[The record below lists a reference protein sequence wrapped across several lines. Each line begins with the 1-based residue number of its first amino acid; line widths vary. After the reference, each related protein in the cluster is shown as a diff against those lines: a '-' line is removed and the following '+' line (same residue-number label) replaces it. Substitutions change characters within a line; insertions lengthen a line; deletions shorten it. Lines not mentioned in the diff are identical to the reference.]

1 MKKTALLCLLILSG
15 IATTYGQQSI
25 VSQIN
30 YTQLEKYIQ
39 SAKDNY
45 PRRQIMALNTEVM
58 GVDVPAAKLSYL
70 DILNASYIYRPNSNN
85 ALAFNGTKSFLFNG
99 FQFGVNM
106 TIGTFLQKPFLIRK
120 AKSEHKIAQL
130 EEKEY
135 DAILTNEVKSRYYAY
150 ILQLNDLKLKTQ
162 SAQDNKTV
170 ADDMRYKFEKGEIT
184 LQAYNTSRISSTGT
198 DSSRIQAE
206 VDFLKAKDALEEII
220 GKKLEDVN

>member
-1 MKKTALLCLLILSG
+1 MKKIGLLCLLILSG

-39 SAKDNY
+39 SAKENY
-45 PRRQIMALNTEVM
+45 PRRQIMALNTEVL
-58 GVDVPAAKLSYL
+58 GADVPAAKLSYL
-70 DILNASYIYRPNSNN
+70 DIFNASYIYRPNQTL
-85 ALAFNGTKSFLFNG
+85 ALNPANQFIVNG

-106 TIGTFLQKPFLIRK
+106 TIGNFLQKPYQVRK
-120 AKSEHKIAQL
+120 AQSELKIAQL

-150 ILQLNDLKLKTQ
+150 ILQLNELKLKTQ

-170 ADDMRYKFEKGEIT
+170 ADDMRYKFEKAEIT
-184 LQAYNTSRISSTGT
+184 LQAYNTSRVISSGT
-198 DSSRIQAE
+198 DSSRIQTE
-206 VDFLKAKDALEEII
+206 IDFLKAKDALEEII
-220 GKKLEDVN
+220 GKKLEEIN

>member
-1 MKKTALLCLLILSG
+1 MKKNALLCLLILSG
-15 IATTYGQQSI
+15 MATTYGQQSI

-45 PRRQIMALNTEVM
+45 PRRQIMALNTEV
-58 GVDVPAAKLSYL
+58 VKTDVPAAKLSYL
-70 DILNASYIYRPNSNN
+70 DIFNASYIYRPNDGT
-85 ALAFNGTKSFLFNG
+85 AFSQTNPFVVNG

-106 TIGTFLQKPFLIRK
+106 NIGTFIQKPYQIRK
-120 AKSEHKIAQL
+120 AQSELKIAQL

-150 ILQLNDLKLKTQ
+150 ILQLNELKLKTQ

-206 VDFLKAKDALEEII
+206 IDFLKAKDALEEII
-220 GKKLEDVN
+220 GRKLEQVN

>member
-15 IATTYGQQSI
+15 IATSYGQQSI

-39 SAKDNY
+39 SAKANY
-45 PRRQIMALNTEVM
+45 PRKQIMALNTEVLQA
-58 GVDVPAAKLSYL
+58 DVPAAKLSYL
-70 DILNASYIYRPNSNN
+70 DVLNASYIYRPNEATAISQTNP
-85 ALAFNGTKSFLFNG
+85 FVVNG
-99 FQFGVNM
+99 FQFGVNL
-106 TIGTFLQKPFLIRK
+106 TIGTFLQKPYQIRK
-120 AKSEHKIAQL
+120 AKAEYKIAQL

-150 ILQLNDLKLKTQ
+150 ILQLNELKLRTQ

-206 VDFLKAKDALEEII
+206 IDFLKAKDALEEII
-220 GKKLEDVN
+220 GKKLDEVN

>member
-1 MKKTALLCLLILSG
+1 
-15 IATTYGQQSI
+15 
-25 VSQIN
+25 
-30 YTQLEKYIQ
+30 
-39 SAKDNY
+39 
-45 PRRQIMALNTEVM
+45 
-58 GVDVPAAKLSYL
+58 
-70 DILNASYIYRPNSNN
+70 
-85 ALAFNGTKSFLFNG
+85 
-99 FQFGVNM
+99 M

>member
-1 MKKTALLCLLILSG
+1 MKKTGLLCLLILSG

-30 YTQLEKYIQ
+30 YNQLEKYIQ
-39 SAKDNY
+39 SAKENY

-58 GVDVPAAKLSYL
+58 GADVPAAKLSYL
-70 DILNASYIYRPNSNN
+70 DIFNASYIYRPNEEAIATSLTNP
-85 ALAFNGTKSFLFNG
+85 FVVNG

-106 TIGTFLQKPFLIRK
+106 NIGNFIQKPFQIKK
-120 AKSEHKIAQL
+120 AKSEFKIAQL

-150 ILQLNDLKLKTQ
+150 ILQLNELKLKTQ

-206 VDFLKAKDALEEII
+206 IDFLKAKDALEEII
-220 GKKLEDVN
+220 GKKLEEVN

>member
-1 MKKTALLCLLILSG
+1 MKKTAILCLLILSG

-39 SAKDNY
+39 SARENY
-45 PRRQIMALNTEVM
+45 PRKQIMALNTEVLRN
-58 GVDVPAAKLSYL
+58 DVPAATLSYL
-70 DILNASYIYRPNSNN
+70 DIFNASYIYRPDQATAIN
-85 ALAFNGTKSFLFNG
+85 ALNPYVVNG

-106 TIGTFLQKPFLIRK
+106 NIGNFIQKPYQIRK
-120 AKSEHKIAQL
+120 AKSELKIAQL

-150 ILQLNDLKLKTQ
+150 ILQLNELKLKTQ

-206 VDFLKAKDALEEII
+206 IDFLKAKDALEEII
-220 GKKLEDVN
+220 GKKLEQVN